1 MTGFPAWGRDIHK
14 YDLLERVFTMPQNQ
28 TGNRQYLSF
37 NRASVQEYF
46 THAQCFSDKEADVA
60 VAELFGF
67 LREKAARPV
76 NVRVFVKN
84 GLFNAVNAIFQPHL
98 ESLKCPITWLSQPD
112 KPAVPAVSFQVHA
125 IAGTPI
131 EPVLDGDR
139 QVGCRVRDDH
149 AEYIYLQVLS
159 SPEDND
165 KYEVTRGIFNK
176 MGLTLQTAD
185 FDFSRTLR
193 TWLFADDI
201 LAWYDKLNRGRDHFF
216 QQYDIFNQLVP
227 ASTGVGIAN
236 PFGLALSTELLA
248 VRPLNGDVR
257 IEKVVSPLQ
266 CEALDYKSSFSRAVH
281 MQTPD
286 HSRMYVSGTASI
298 APDGTTAYVG
308 DCAKQIDLTMQVVEA
323 LIKNGSMD
331 WSNSVRAITYFKNSE
346 DFGLFDAFCEKAGLN
361 LPHVKI
367 EADVCRHD
375 LLFELELELLSLSN
389 PDN

>member
-1 MTGFPAWGRDIHK
+1 MQ
-14 YDLLERVFTMPQNQ
+14 QNQ
-28 TGNRQYLSF
+28 TGNGQYLSF
-37 NRASVQEYF
+37 NHASVQEYF
-46 THAQCFSDKEADVA
+46 THAQCFSEKEVSVT

-84 GLFNAVNAIFQPHL
+84 GLFNIVNASCQPYL
-98 ESLKCPITWLSQPD
+98 ESLQCPITWLSQPD

-125 IAGTPI
+125 IGGTPI
-131 EPVLDGDR
+131 ELVLDGDR

-149 AEYIYLQVLS
+149 AEYVYLQVLS
-159 SPEDND
+159 APGDND
-165 KYEVTRGIFNK
+165 KYEATRDVFNK
-176 MGLTLQTAD
+176 MDSTLQTAG

-201 LAWYDKLNRGRDHFF
+201 LAWYDRLNRGRDHFF
-216 QQYDIFNQLVP
+216 QQHDIFNQLVP

-236 PFGLALSTELLA
+236 PLGSALATELVA
-248 VRPLNGDVR
+248 VRPLNADIR

-266 CEALDYKSSFSRAVH
+266 CEALDYKSSFSRAVRI
-281 MQTPD
+281 QTPD

-298 APDGTTAYVG
+298 APDGTTAHVG
-308 DCAKQIDLTMQVVEA
+308 ECAKQIDLTMQVVEA
-323 LIKNGSMD
+323 LIANGSMD
-331 WSNSVRAITYFKNSE
+331 WSNSVRAITYFKKSE
-346 DFGLFDAFCEKAGLN
+346 DFGLFDAFCEKTGLN